1 MATLPANLPDI
12 SKAKLPVSY
21 EAAKVALAECAQIDE
36 CAKWADQAEVLA
48 SYAKQAGDE
57 TLRKTADRIQARAI
71 RRCGELLRAIKPSD
85 EPGRPRNNGVG
96 AHPISRSQAASDA
109 GLSRHQKRDALRVAK
124 IPTDAFER
132 AVESDD
138 PPTVT
143 RLATSGKAPRPLV
156 DLKGRDPHEFALSTQ
171 AQGHL
176 RRLVEFCD
184 EVKPEA
190 VARGAMPKEWT
201 VMKGQIT
208 KAVRWLERLAAVI
221 EKERA

>member
-12 SKAKLPVSY
+12 SRAKLPVSY
-21 EAAKVALAECAQIDE
+21 EAAKVALAECAEIDE

-85 EPGRPRNNGVG
+85 APGRPRANGG
-96 AHPISRSQAASDA
+96 GTPTISRAQAAKDA
-109 GLSRHQKRDALRVAK
+109 GLSRDQRVTALRVSK
-124 IPTDAFER
+124 IPAPVFDR

-143 RLATSGKAPRPLV
+143 KLAEQGKAPRPLV
-156 DLKGRDPHEFALSTQ
+156 DLKGRDPKDFAISTQ
-171 AQGHL
+171 GQGHL
-176 RRLVEFCD
+176 KRLAEFAD
-184 EVKPEA
+184 EVKPEV
-190 VARGAMPKEWT
+190 VARGAMPNEWA
-201 VMKGQIT
+201 VLKGH
-208 KAVRWLERLAAVI
+208 AARVGRWLERLTAAI